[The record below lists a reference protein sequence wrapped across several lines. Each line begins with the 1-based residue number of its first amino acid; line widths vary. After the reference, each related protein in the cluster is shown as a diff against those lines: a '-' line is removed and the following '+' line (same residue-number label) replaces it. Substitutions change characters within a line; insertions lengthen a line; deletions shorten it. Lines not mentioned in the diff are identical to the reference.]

1 MLQGNMGID
10 KQGCGRQGTKTLASD
25 EDHEAPSPRTINGFL
40 SDDTVAISATIGIDG
55 GRRLGC
61 RLGLGLGRGGEGE
74 EGEEG
79 EEGVH

>member
-61 RLGLGLGRGGEGE
+61 GRLRLGEDGE
-74 EGEEG
+74 EGEEIHWC
-79 EEGVH
+79 VKR